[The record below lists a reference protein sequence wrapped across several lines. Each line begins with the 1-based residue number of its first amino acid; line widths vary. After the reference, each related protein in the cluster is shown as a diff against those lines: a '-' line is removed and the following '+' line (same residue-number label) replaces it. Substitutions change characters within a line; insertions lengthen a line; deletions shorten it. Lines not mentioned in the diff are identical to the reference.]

1 MTKRVDF
8 DQYTADYNHLLQQQT
23 AFFSASEAYFA
34 DYKVQ
39 LVKARIDRPVRRI
52 LEYGC
57 GIGRNIPY
65 LHAAFPQAE
74 IVGTDISVASL
85 DYARQQQPEVTFVPE
100 HEHTAALG
108 SYDLIFVAGVFHHIP
123 PDQRAGAAATLFK
136 RLNPGGKLFVFEHN
150 PYNPVTRHIVSN
162 CIYDEDAILLKPAE
176 LRSHLLTAGFTV
188 TSSEYCLFVP
198 PRLHWLSWI
207 ESWLGWLPLGG
218 QYFVEAGK

>member
-8 DQYTADYNHLLQQQT
+8 DQYTADYNQLLQQQT

-34 DYKVQ
+34 DYKVK
-39 LVKARIDRPVRRI
+39 LVKARVDQGVQRI

-65 LHAAFPQAE
+65 LRAAFPDAE

-85 DYARQQQPEVTFVPE
+85 ELARQEQPEATFVAE
-100 HEHTAALG
+100 HEHTTAFG

-123 PDQRAGAAATLFK
+123 PEQRAAAANTLFA
-136 RLNPGGKLFVFEHN
+136 RLNSSGKLFVFEHN

-162 CIYDEDAILLKPAE
+162 CPYDEDAILLKPAE
-176 LRSHLLTAGFTV
+176 LRSHLLKAGF
-188 TSSEYCLFVP
+188 SAARGEYCLFVP
-198 PRLHWLSWI
+198 PRLRLLRWI
-207 ESWLGWLPLGG
+207 EPWLGWLPLGG